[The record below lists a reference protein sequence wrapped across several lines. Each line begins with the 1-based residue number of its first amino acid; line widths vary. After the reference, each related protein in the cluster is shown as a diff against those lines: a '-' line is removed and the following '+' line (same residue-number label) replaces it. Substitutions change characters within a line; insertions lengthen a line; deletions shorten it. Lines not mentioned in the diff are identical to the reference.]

1 MAQISDHTSSGTEPL
16 YTEYLPVVERFLSSG
31 EDRMLV
37 CYGAPKAVQ
46 TRLRSAID
54 HMRAK
59 DRVWVSTVGG
69 NTYLMWR

>member
-16 YTEYLPVVERFLSSG
+16 YTEYLPLVERFLSSG
-31 EDRMLV
+31 KERIKV
-37 CYGAPKAVQ
+37 CDGAPKAVQ

-59 DRVWVSTVGG
+59 DRVKVSISDGD
-69 NTYLMWR
+69 TYLAWR